1 MVVKIEGDSVEML
14 NEVTRSIEDLIGLIM
29 EKR

>member
-14 NEVTRSIEDLIGLIM
+14 TEVTRSIADLIGLIM